1 MSVSKKL
8 PSTSQNLPMTMQ
20 RRNQIVAWVKDR
32 GSARVGEL
40 SEHFKV
46 SEVTIR
52 NDLAQLEKE
61 NQLVRDR
68 GGAIAGMATRELTSL
83 LAVEQRAHLQTDE
96 KQSIA
101 RLAAAL
107 VKPGDTI
114 IMDAGTTIVEM
125 VPFLAKIPS
134 LTIVTNALNVAL
146 EAGAA
151 TEAEV
156 ILLGGAYNREASSTL
171 GPWTERAIG
180 DLTVD
185 KLFLG
190 AQAVD
195 AEHGLTDTTIEIA
208 QVKQAML
215 RVARQKIL
223 LTDSSKWTKHG
234 FIKVAP
240 LPAVQTIISDD
251 GLSPE
256 ARTAI
261 QKLGITLMIAER

>member
-1 MSVSKKL
+1 
-8 PSTSQNLPMTMQ
+8 MQ
-20 RRNQIVAWVKDR
+20 RRSQIADWVRER

-40 SEHFKV
+40 SEFFKV

-68 GGAIAGMATRELTSL
+68 GGAIASSDNRELTSL
-83 LAVEQRAHLQTDE
+83 LAVEQRAHLQTSE

-101 RLAAAL
+101 RLAAGM

-125 VPFLAKIPS
+125 VPFLSKITP
-134 LTIVTNALNVAL
+134 LRIVTNALNVAL

-151 TEAEV
+151 TDAEI
-156 ILLGGAYNREASSTL
+156 ILVGGSYNREASSTL
-171 GPWTERAIG
+171 GPWAERAIG
-180 DLTVD
+180 DLIVD

-190 AQAVD
+190 AQALD

-223 LTDSSKWTKHG
+223 LTDSSKWAQHG

-240 LPAVQTIISDD
+240 LTAVHTLISDRA
-251 GLSPE
+251 LPE
-256 ARTAI
+256 AAQTAI
-261 QKLGITLMIAER
+261 QKLGIELRLA